1 MDTYIGPEP
10 EEKRLR
16 YFGMMDMTEK
26 AGMIP
31 PPIIEAI
38 VPLFFSP
45 VTIQKKPELVDRF
58 RKALSSISPER
69 IPGVMTVGRA
79 IFSRASL
86 LDRLPEVR
94 VPTMLIVGADDL
106 SRPPHESEEMARRI
120 PGARLEVIP
129 EAGHISNLEQP
140 ERVNQY
146 IREFL
151 QSVLP

>member
-79 IFSRASL
+79 IFSPPSL
-86 LDRLPEVR
+86 LDRLPEIR